1 MQVPFFMNLWAP
13 QRKQSSNNDS
23 VEFVLAAWHELF
35 YGFTPDSFQPR
46 LSNVPS
52 LVEEIRELSLRW
64 QTQTLFAKQ
73 VEKVKDEL
81 RQAIKSETKILAL
94 IPTYRSA
101 LVRLTSAN
109 TPKGTFVA
117 ASLLAE
123 NRNQYVRAFKDWS
136 TKAIQNLPKGK
147 LEAIEAI
154 RRLATFAFQ
163 QGKEDDDVSDLRLDV
178 NKLSPTELFERLWQ
192 LSDESQANFQCTL
205 SVLGDINGM
214 HGLARRQGLTLVRRD
229 SLSADYLSTI
239 VAANERTLHI
249 QFNVPAKSIREAV
262 AKARREIGIALGVV
276 SLYLNPSELRL
287 HSSAL
292 VSSEGNARVF
302 VQTEQAFRRLHPRT
316 RADNDISNAMQ
327 MISTRNVDNRVL
339 GAIEQLALALSSSDT
354 RTRLVSLW
362 SSLETLAGAH
372 EGETTLERIVDL
384 IVPLITSRKIHKT
397 TRYLAILCQEFGKT
411 IDDVDYGTGFK
422 KRSGKIEL
430 AEMLLTLTSPCND
443 RKIVELLKF
452 AQHPLLRHHLYTTWK
467 RFHDPKHLLDDLNAS
482 KLRLEWQLARIYRA
496 RNQLVHE
503 GKEVTHI
510 VPLLDNLQNYVSTLV
525 QRLVHELKNHEG
537 WDVRHAMEYW
547 KNRMQHVF
555 DCLKDHPPS
564 LKLNDFLEIPNED
577 QIWRST

>member
-178 NKLSPTELFERLWQ
+178 NKLSPTELFERLWP
-192 LSDESQANFQCTL
+192 
-205 SVLGDINGM
+205 
-214 HGLARRQGLTLVRRD
+214 HQG
-229 SLSADYLSTI
+229 
-239 VAANERTLHI
+239 
-249 QFNVPAKSIREAV
+249 
-262 AKARREIGIALGVV
+262 
-276 SLYLNPSELRL
+276 
-287 HSSAL
+287 
-292 VSSEGNARVF
+292 
-302 VQTEQAFRRLHPRT
+302 
-316 RADNDISNAMQ
+316 
-327 MISTRNVDNRVL
+327 
-339 GAIEQLALALSSSDT
+339 
-354 RTRLVSLW
+354 
-362 SSLETLAGAH
+362 
-372 EGETTLERIVDL
+372 
-384 IVPLITSRKIHKT
+384 
-397 TRYLAILCQEFGKT
+397 
-411 IDDVDYGTGFK
+411 
-422 KRSGKIEL
+422 
-430 AEMLLTLTSPCND
+430 
-443 RKIVELLKF
+443 
-452 AQHPLLRHHLYTTWK
+452 
-467 RFHDPKHLLDDLNAS
+467 
-482 KLRLEWQLARIYRA
+482 
-496 RNQLVHE
+496 
-503 GKEVTHI
+503 
-510 VPLLDNLQNYVSTLV
+510 QN
-525 QRLVHELKNHEG
+525 
-537 WDVRHAMEYW
+537 
-547 KNRMQHVF
+547 
-555 DCLKDHPPS
+555 
-564 LKLNDFLEIPNED
+564 
-577 QIWRST
+577 